1 MKYFFGFLFVP
12 FFVYPSLNKISIND
26 INSHSG
32 SIIVVNDKYYLFGEY
47 RVNND
52 GKTRTP
58 NNQKITL
65 YSSTDLIHWS
75 KENDPIDLTKDP
87 NDFEVE
93 RPKILF
99 DKNGSIYSLYFHVQP
114 HRKFSQGVG
123 LLGIATSKDIT
134 GPYRVIGYYQ
144 IATGKKA
151 STTQYSYEV
160 DDGWKRKA
168 DGFYHD
174 SIKLGQEPRDFYAF
188 DLYGDTYVVYS
199 AEEGYSVQ
207 LAKIDLKNSFAIN
220 TFHRLLVGER
230 HEAPIYFSGFNKHY
244 FVFSDI
250 SGYRPSESKLYSFDI
265 KNKKLNYISP
275 FARGNQMDVKTT
287 FQSQPAFVFKCINT
301 GKLIYVADKW
311 LYKDKLKYIW
321 KSKYVW
327 AEIKW
332 DSNKIPYIDKTSF
345 KKNNICE

>member
-1 MKYFFGFLFVP
+1 
-12 FFVYPSLNKISIND
+12 
-26 INSHSG
+26 
-32 SIIVVNDKYYLFGEY
+32 
-47 RVNND
+47 
-52 GKTRTP
+52 
-58 NNQKITL
+58 
-65 YSSTDLIHWS
+65 
-75 KENDPIDLTKDP
+75 
-87 NDFEVE
+87 
-93 RPKILF
+93 
-99 DKNGSIYSLYFHVQP
+99 
-114 HRKFSQGVG
+114 
-123 LLGIATSKDIT
+123 
-134 GPYRVIGYYQ
+134 
-144 IATGKKA
+144 
-151 STTQYSYEV
+151 
-160 DDGWKRKA
+160 
-168 DGFYHD
+168 
-174 SIKLGQEPRDFYAF
+174 
-188 DLYGDTYVVYS
+188 
-199 AEEGYSVQ
+199 
-207 LAKIDLKNSFAIN
+207 SFAIN